1 LTLPDFPSQLQAGYV
16 AGHHQVAWH
25 HYMARECADALTQS
39 ERVLR
44 MEHSFHWG
52 YFFAG
57 WALERLGRGS
67 EAIDALTNAVGSS
80 WISPSKSAPD
90 GLR

>member
-1 LTLPDFPSQLQAGYV
+1 VCGRVDAVGAG
-16 AGHHQVAWH
+16 A
-25 HYMARECADALTQS
+25 AL
-39 ERVLR
+39 
-44 MEHSFHWG
+44 EHSFHWG